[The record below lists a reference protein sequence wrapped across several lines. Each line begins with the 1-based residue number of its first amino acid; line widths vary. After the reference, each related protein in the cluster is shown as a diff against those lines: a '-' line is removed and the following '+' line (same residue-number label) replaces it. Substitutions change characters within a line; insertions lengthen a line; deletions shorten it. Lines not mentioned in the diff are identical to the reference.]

1 MYGTY
6 SMSKINCL
14 DGSITKLS
22 EDIAISVTL
31 SLYGA
36 PTTRMMVSYSDDEYI
51 YSGRFKTPKDG
62 SANIEMTSSSD
73 YMYNAVW
80 YSNGNYYKYDST
92 ENRLLMISP
101 RVENSKIAYDI
112 LHVIPGMCKLKEY
125 EESLETLYMNYTLN
139 MNDMVSI
146 EAHDNYYTVT
156 TVENET
162 YDIRL
167 YNDSTSTDF
176 EYYIINGVNQSN
188 TNYSNPFVLRNI
200 NNDTSMNKYENTVSP
215 EEYTEAMVT
224 ADEILGEEG

>member
-1 MYGTY
+1 MTKIDCLNGT
-6 SMSKINCL
+6 
-14 DGSITKLS
+14 ITKLS
-22 EDIAISVTL
+22 EGINISVTT

-51 YSGRFKTPKDG
+51 YSGRYKIPKNG

-92 ENRLLMISP
+92 QNRLLMISP
-101 RVENSKIAYDI
+101 RVENSKIAYDV

-146 EAHDNYYTVT
+146 EVHDNYYTVT

-176 EYYIINGVNQSN
+176 EYYIINGVNESN
-188 TNYSNPFVLRNI
+188 TKFSNPFILRNI
-200 NNDTSMNKYENTVSP
+200 NQDASMNKYADTVSP
-215 EEYTEAMVT
+215 TEYTNAVDT
-224 ADEILGEEG
+224 ANQILGEEE

>member
-1 MYGTY
+1 MTKIDCLNGT
-6 SMSKINCL
+6 
-14 DGSITKLS
+14 ITKLS
-22 EDIAISVTL
+22 EGINISVST

-51 YSGRFKTPKDG
+51 YSGRYKIPKDG
-62 SANIEMTSSSD
+62 SADIEMTSSSD

-80 YSNGNYYKYDST
+80 YSNGHYYKYDST
-92 ENRLLMISP
+92 QNRLLMISP

-176 EYYIINGVNQSN
+176 EYYIINGVNESN
-188 TNYSNPFVLRNI
+188 TTFSNPFILRNI
-200 NNDTSMNKYENTVSP
+200 NQDASMNKYANTVSP
-215 EEYTEAMVT
+215 TEYTNAVDT
-224 ADEILGEEG
+224 ANQILGEEE